1 MKTLITAVMLSVIA
15 TAGFTETNDERFLRW
30 IQTANKVIPKGTFI
44 STVRTGFVMT
54 HKGKVYLCSNTE
66 FKVLCKENTEY

>member
-15 TAGFTETNDERFLRW
+15 TAGFADMRNPG

-44 STVRTGFVMT
+44 STTGNGFVMT
-54 HKGKVYLCSNTE
+54 HKGKVYLCYGTKDR
-66 FKVLCKENTEY
+66 KVSCNENTEY